1 LNGYVGWYEMKTLLI
16 ALLLVS
22 SSAIANGGLQGL
34 GQFGNM
40 FDQQHDI
47 YDYYEQ
53 HRQEM
58 EQRAEQRRQELIEGA
73 RHEQH
78 MRQLEGLKY
87 KGTDPFGRPLR

>member
-1 LNGYVGWYEMKTLLI
+1 MKTLFI

-22 SSAIANGGLQGL
+22 TSVFAQGYYP
-34 GQFGNM
+34 N
-40 FDQQHDI
+40 QQPQQDF
-47 YDYYEQ
+47 YEQ
-53 HRQEM
+53 HRQKLER
-58 EQRAEQRRQELIEGA
+58 QAEQRRQELIEGA